1 MSKRTRSQEPVDV
14 ESRLETLGDAWE
26 EEDWEQVLAGAEALL
41 AQVPKLPEA
50 LGYRAAALGELG
62 REQEAAEA
70 WGQALKVAPEELG
83 LLLGAADWLL
93 GRMEEDP
100 DAGDQALELLAR
112 GKKRAR
118 KEEDEEALFDVLL
131 MEGEALNRVGECEQA
146 LKSLEEAL
154 ELAPDA
160 VEARMERAV
169 SLFEL
174 CRFEEAKA
182 AFEEVLAEESEVAW
196 AHHHLGLIA
205 ERRGDEAGARQHLA
219 RARELDPEEFA
230 VPVEL
235 GEEEF
240 DKALAAAVAGLPEVA
255 KRYMEN
261 VTLSVEPWPKEED
274 LKGEQPPL
282 SPCCLGLF
290 KGTPVGERSVTS
302 AADHFPVSIV
312 LYQRNLERFA
322 RTREE
327 LVEQIRITVLH
338 EVGHLLGLD
347 EDDLW
352 ERGLD

>member
-1 MSKRTRSQEPVDV
+1 MSKRTRSQQPVDV
-14 ESRLETLGDAWE
+14 ESRLEALGEACE

-41 AQVPKLPEA
+41 AEAPRLPRA
-50 LGYRAAALGELG
+50 LGYRAVALAELG
-62 REQEAAEA
+62 REEEAAQA
-70 WGQALKVAPEELG
+70 WSQALKVAPEDLG

-93 GRMEEDP
+93 GRLQEDP
-100 DAGDQALELLAR
+100 EAGDQALELLAR

-118 KEEDEEALFDVLL
+118 KEGAEEALFELLL
-131 MEGEALNRVGECEQA
+131 MEGEALNQVGECEQA

-154 ELAPDA
+154 ELAPES
-160 VEARMERAV
+160 VEAQMERAV
-169 SLFEL
+169 ALFEL
-174 CRFEEAKA
+174 CRFAEAKE
-182 AFEEVLAEESEVAW
+182 AFEGVLEEEPEVAW
-196 AHHHLGLIA
+196 AHHYLGLIA
-205 ERRGDEAGARQHLA
+205 ERRGEEAEARQHLA
-219 RARELDPEEFA
+219 QARELEPEEFA

-240 DKALAAAVAGLPEVA
+240 DKAVEAAVAGLPEVA

-261 VTLSVEPWPKEED
+261 VTVSVEPWPREED

-282 SPCCLGLF
+282 SPCSLGLF

-322 RTREE
+322 ETREG